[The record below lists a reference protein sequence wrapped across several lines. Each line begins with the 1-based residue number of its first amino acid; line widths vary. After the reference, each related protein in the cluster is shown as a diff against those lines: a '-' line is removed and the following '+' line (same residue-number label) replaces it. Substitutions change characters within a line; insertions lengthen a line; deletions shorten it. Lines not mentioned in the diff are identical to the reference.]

1 MNRLLL
7 VEDDFQIS
15 EIIEDYF
22 SSKCDEFEITC
33 VFDGSAGL
41 EYIKNNNYVK
51 KTNNVQIGRILHKY
65 REKWWTKI

>member
-41 EYIKNNNYVK
+41 YNEPIN
-51 KTNNVQIGRILHKY
+51 
-65 REKWWTKI
+65 